1 MFNIIYTDVPWTY
14 RNKNTGGSLK
24 SGASYVYGAD
34 NKYSTM
40 TIEDLKKM
48 PVPLIASNDAVLF
61 FWVTTNMQEE
71 ASSIIN
77 QWGFK
82 YKTKIY
88 WYKNFGGNK
97 MGMGFWLRNMVEELW
112 ICIKG
117 KIGAFHYQ
125 KPNIVR
131 ADVGK
136 HSQKPEVFVD
146 YIMDCTKNI
155 SDRKC
160 IELFARQ
167 RREGWTCLGFE
178 LDGMDINDSM
188 KQLYM

>member
-1 MFNIIYTDVPWTY
+1 MFNIIYTDVPWSY

-48 PVPLIASNDAVLF
+48 PVSLITSDNAVLF

-97 MGMGFWLRNMVEELW
+97 
-112 ICIKG
+112 
-117 KIGAFHYQ
+117 IG
-125 KPNIVR
+125 
-131 ADVGK
+131 
-136 HSQKPEVFVD
+136 
-146 YIMDCTKNI
+146 
-155 SDRKC
+155 
-160 IELFARQ
+160 
-167 RREGWTCLGFE
+167 
-178 LDGMDINDSM
+178 
-188 KQLYM
+188 